1 MGKKIERQMEGE
13 MEKSKKRR
21 IAAGICSAGIILLLS
36 SCGYRTENPG
46 ELGKETVGPYS
57 LSVQQKEI
65 LEAFGMKDTSCLL
78 SFWGPKEAVSLH
90 VRVYERR
97 EEGEMPDPA
106 WKEAGGGSIS
116 LGQDPQAKDC
126 LEGTVAMERK
136 KDGGIEFHI
145 SSIGMVSFETEAVE
159 LEREPVISSWKFL
172 QEPKEIQLEKEIP
185 VAIMAYDSGSS
196 MRSYSPED
204 YFEPSV
210 FQGLDLVQAVT
221 FTFSSE
227 E

>member
-1 MGKKIERQMEGE
+1 
-13 MEKSKKRR
+13 
-21 IAAGICSAGIILLLS
+21 
-36 SCGYRTENPG
+36 
-46 ELGKETVGPYS
+46 
-57 LSVQQKEI
+57 
-65 LEAFGMKDTSCLL
+65 
-78 SFWGPKEAVSLH
+78 
-90 VRVYERR
+90 
-97 EEGEMPDPA
+97 
-106 WKEAGGGSIS
+106 
-116 LGQDPQAKDC
+116 
-126 LEGTVAMERK
+126 
-136 KDGGIEFHI
+136 
-145 SSIGMVSFETEAVE
+145 MVSFETEAVE

-172 QEPKEIQLEKEIP
+172 RESKEIQLEKEIP